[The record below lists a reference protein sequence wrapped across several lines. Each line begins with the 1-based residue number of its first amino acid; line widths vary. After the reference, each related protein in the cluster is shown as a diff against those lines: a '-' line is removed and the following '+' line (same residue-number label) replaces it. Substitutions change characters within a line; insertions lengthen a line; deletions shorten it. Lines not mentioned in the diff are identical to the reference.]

1 MFCGEEAPGKNEVNF
16 QQLSFEIR
24 SVQGLYSKSVFRKA
38 NIKLLNG
45 TAAELVR
52 YIGPQ
57 VKVKGIISKFET
69 V

>member
-1 MFCGEEAPGKNEVNF
+1 MICGEEAPDTNEVNF
-16 QQLSFEIR
+16 QQLLYEIR

-38 NIKLLNG
+38 VVKLLNG